1 MSRIL
6 LCFTLLFLLSCAEPC
21 LCAAEHIILS
31 RAGVRDESMWNA
43 FKRHLT
49 GKGLTVSVY
58 DSPESMEKQVET
70 ANRVNREK
78 AAFMLVVELV
88 PSEHSDAFVAVSDAR
103 KGKGLIVNAD
113 EVPGSH
119 IARSTELGSSIA
131 AQFQRKVKP
140 VSLFMLLGIDMPG
153 VFVRLEV
160 PRGQPAEAFDK
171 LYDGM
176 MNYMK
181 RGNKDER
188 ELKGERRN
196 TSP

>member
-6 LCFTLLFLLSCAEPC
+6 LCFTLIFLLSCAEPC

-31 RAGVRDESMWNA
+31 RAGVRDEPMWNA

-49 GKGLTVSVY
+49 GKGFAVSVY

-88 PSEHSDAFVAVSDAR
+88 PSERFDAFVAVSDAR

-119 IARSTELGSSIA
+119 VARSTELGSSIA
-131 AQFQRKVKP
+131 AQFQRKVKSIP
-140 VSLFMLLGIDMPG
+140 LFMLLGIDMPG

-160 PRGQPAEAFDK
+160 PKGKPAEAFDK